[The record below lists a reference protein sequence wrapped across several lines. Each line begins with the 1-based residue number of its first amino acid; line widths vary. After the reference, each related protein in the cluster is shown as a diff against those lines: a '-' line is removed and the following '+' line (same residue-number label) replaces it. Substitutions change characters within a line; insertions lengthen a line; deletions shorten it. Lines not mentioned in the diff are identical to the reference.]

1 MKGLLALGVAVVFV
15 VSASAAGQS
24 ANATAKKT
32 TNAEG
37 TVKSVSA
44 SSLTINT
51 GKQDM
56 SFDIDSSTRV
66 VAKGAGTKT
75 AEAKQAGKGV
85 AITDVV
91 HEKDRV
97 RVAYQDMGGGKLHA
111 SAVRVR

>member
-1 MKGLLALGVAVVFV
+1 MKGLLALAAAVLFV
-15 VSASAAGQS
+15 VSTSAAGQG
-24 ANATAKKT
+24 ANAKKAM
-32 TNAEG
+32 NAEG
-37 TVKSVSA
+37 MVKSVSA

-56 SFDIDSSTRV
+56 TFDIDSSTRV

-85 AITDVV
+85 SITDVV
-91 HEKDRV
+91 HDKDRV